1 MMLPLQQSMVQVIKN
16 LSEPPSGQDLNLKRF
31 QMCGSMAKG
40 RTAFAV
46 GTMFIVITEAI
57 TVFVGMAAIAFY
69 FGLDPIQLG
78 VINRPV

>member
-1 MMLPLQQSMVQVIKN
+1 
-16 LSEPPSGQDLNLKRF
+16 
-31 QMCGSMAKG
+31 MCGSMAKG

-46 GTMFIVITEAI
+46 GTLFIVITEAI

-78 VINRPV
+78 VINRPVKGSIESGLSEKDLSSVESCP

>member
-1 MMLPLQQSMVQVIKN
+1 MK
-16 LSEPPSGQDLNLKRF
+16 EPPSVIFQKENFKRF

-40 RTAFAV
+40 RAAFAV
-46 GTMFIVITEAI
+46 GTLFIVITEAI

-78 VINRPV
+78 VINRPE